1 MEPNEWMK
9 FVQQPQIMSAIASVV
24 MGALWIAVK
33 RLIRDVRDSIK
44 GITVL
49 TTRLEEQE
57 KARNA
62 NEKTHQEKLE
72 KLSDR
77 VHRVEVSF
85 AVLEREI
92 VKKKRDNGSGLIDE
106 L

>member
-1 MEPNEWMK
+1 MEPNEWIK
-9 FVQQPQIMSAIASVV
+9 FVQSTQVTSAIASVV

-33 RLIRDVRDSIK
+33 RLIRDVRTSIT

-57 KARNA
+57 KTRSL
-62 NEKTHQEKLE
+62 NEKMHQDKLE

-77 VHRVEVSF
+77 VHRVEVGF
-85 AVLEREI
+85 AILEREI
-92 VKKKRDNGSGLIDE
+92 VKKKRDNGAGLNE
-106 L
+106 Y